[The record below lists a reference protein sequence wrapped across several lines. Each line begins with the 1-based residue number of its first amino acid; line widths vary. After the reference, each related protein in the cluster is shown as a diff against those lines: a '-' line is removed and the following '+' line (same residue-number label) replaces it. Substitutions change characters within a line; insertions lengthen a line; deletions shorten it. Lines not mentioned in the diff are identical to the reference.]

1 MLKLVE
7 RPFTAPEWT
16 DLTSRF
22 EDLSLMQTWEYGAA
36 LANSGPWQIDRAVF
50 EDEGAVVG
58 AIQAVT
64 RRTPFFRG
72 GFAWVNRGPLWRLSS
87 DTHPQVLG
95 QMLGEAR
102 SLWADRRHMY
112 LRIAPPVSKDDWD
125 AGLRTMTGY
134 TPAREGNG
142 WASARLDLSLDLDVM
157 RQRLDKR
164 WRNSLANAERREVDV
179 RCDSEGAFAQ
189 LIKLQRGE
197 FAFRHYPTT
206 VTPEFL
212 SRLQNSLPPERKL
225 LAFVALSGES
235 LLGGLLISRCGR
247 IGEYLAAVTEGAG
260 RTANVDQLLLWNAIR
275 YLKESGFRWFDLG
288 GMDLDHTPPGILQ
301 FKAGLNALPYEYVGE
316 FDALDSGWANRVVRW
331 RVRRAR
337 RQIA

>member
-1 MLKLVE
+1 MFKLVE

-16 DLTSRF
+16 ELTARF
-22 EDLSLMQTWEYGAA
+22 EDLSLMQTWEYGEA
-36 LANSGPWQIDRAVF
+36 LGNNGPWQIDRAVF
-50 EDEGAVVG
+50 EDDGAVVG

-64 RRTPFFRG
+64 RRTPFFKG

-87 DTHPQVLG
+87 DTRPEVLG
-95 QMLGEAR
+95 QMMEAAR

-112 LRIAPPVSKDDWD
+112 LRIAPPVSKEEWD
-125 AGLRTMTGY
+125 TDLRTPTGY
-134 TPAREGNG
+134 TRAREGNG
-142 WASARLDLSLDLDVM
+142 WASARLDLSQDLDTM

-164 WRNSLANAERREVDV
+164 WRNSLANAERREVEV

-212 SRLQNSLPPERKL
+212 SQLQNSLPPERKL

-235 LLGGLLISRCGR
+235 LLGGLLISRCGQ

-260 RTANVDQLLLWNAIR
+260 RTANVGQLLLWQAIR
-275 YLKESGFRWFDLG
+275 YLKDSGYRCFDLG
-288 GMDLDHTPPGILQ
+288 GMDLDHTPPGILG
-301 FKAGLNALPYEYVGE
+301 FKAGLNAVPYQYIGE
-316 FDALDSGWANRVVRW
+316 FDALDSGWVNRVVRW

-337 RQIA
+337 KQIA